1 MIFRHSWYR
10 FPSITPFASPSRLM
24 VPKMDILSESP
35 ETKVTIISAH
45 GMLPVL
51 EVLENCTKREVILKL
66 LKIMNAVCLPG

>member
-1 MIFRHSWYR
+1 
-10 FPSITPFASPSRLM
+10 M

-35 ETKVTIISAH
+35 ETKATIISAH